1 MLKLSNY
8 FEIKRLILVITFTA
22 IVILCTHIPQQ
33 FMPSQLQKSGLD
45 KLQHIIA
52 YGAITFLF
60 ILSLKNSLSLYTASL
75 LFFAISLISIIDE
88 ITQPLVNRQA
98 SLTDVTADVIGI
110 LTILLF
116 SIVGKRRRQKT
127 NTK

>member
-1 MLKLSNY
+1 MLKLNNY

-98 SLTDVTADVIGI
+98 SLTDVTADAIGI

-116 SIVGKRRRQKT
+116 SIVGKHRRQK
-127 NTK
+127 NNAE